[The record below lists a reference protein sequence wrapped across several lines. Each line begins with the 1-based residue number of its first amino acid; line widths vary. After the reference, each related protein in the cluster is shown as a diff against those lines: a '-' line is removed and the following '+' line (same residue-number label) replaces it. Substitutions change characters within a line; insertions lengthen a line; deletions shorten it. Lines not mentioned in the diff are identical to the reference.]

1 MTLMQPSGLGWDQ
14 PQERAWVRLLSHEL
28 GGPVA
33 VLRGYASMWES
44 QAGDPEPVH
53 ELGRAI
59 RPQADVVA
67 AELRDLLLACRA
79 ATRLDDPALLNAFSD
94 FERDARIAAARIETL
109 LLDARTRPLDLRGL
123 ADSLQA
129 THLLLSLLD
138 QLAVALHT
146 GRGGS
151 ERARLVELNAWAR
164 ALVHDVAAGASGRG
178 HRLLMDGSRE
188 KATVLV
194 TPNLLR
200 AAVLNLLDNAQKH
213 SPAGMPIRV
222 SVVTSA
228 REVAV
233 RIADRGAGFPP
244 TVQPGPFR
252 RVEQPLSFALPGLG
266 LGLMIAAR
274 VAELNGGRLVWAPR
288 EGGGS
293 EFAIELPR
301 A

>member
-1 MTLMQPSGLGWDQ
+1 MTLARSSGFGGER
-14 PQERAWVRLLSHEL
+14 PRERAWVRLLSHEL

-44 QAGDPEPVH
+44 QDGDPEPVRQ
-53 ELGRAI
+53 LGRTI

-79 ATRLDDPALLNAFSD
+79 ARRLDDPALLDAFAD

-109 LLDARTRPLDLRGL
+109 LLDARAGHPDLGGL
-123 ADSLQA
+123 ADSIQA

-151 ERARLVELNAWAR
+151 EQARLLELNAWTR

-178 HRLLMDGSRE
+178 HRLLMHGSRE

-200 AAVLNLLDNAQKH
+200 VAVLNLLDNAQKH

-222 SVVTSA
+222 SVTASA

-233 RIADRGAGFPP
+233 RIADRGAGFPA
-244 TVQPGPFR
+244 TARPGPFR